1 MSLESVRAKINHVDE
16 DIVRLIVQ
24 RQRLAVKVSDIKVR
38 EGLPVRD
45 EKRARQVISSA
56 GERAAKAHIDPEP
69 VKKIFEI
76 LIAMSEESQHARNGN
91 KEHRVI
97 PGRQIDPY

>member
-1 MSLESVRAKINHVDE
+1 MSLESVRAKITHVDD

-24 RQRLAVKVSDIKVR
+24 RQRLAVKIADIKVR

-45 EKRARQVISSA
+45 EQRARKVIAAA
-56 GERAAKAHIDPEP
+56 GARAAKAHIDPEP
-69 VKKIFEI
+69 VRKIFEI

-91 KEHRVI
+91 REK
-97 PGRQIDPY
+97 PGSE

>member
-1 MSLESVRAKINHVDE
+1 MSLESVRSKINHVDE
-16 DIVRLIVQ
+16 DIVRLIAQ

-45 EKRARQVISSA
+45 EKRARLVISTA
-56 GERAAKAHIDPEP
+56 GERAQKAQINPEP

-91 KEHRVI
+91 KGLRDTHGHLEESN
-97 PGRQIDPY
+97 

>member
-16 DIVRLIVQ
+16 DIVRLIAQ
-24 RQRLAVKVSDIKVR
+24 RQRLAVKIADIKVR

-45 EKRARQVISSA
+45 DQRARKVI
-56 GERAAKAHIDPEP
+56 AAACEHAAQAHIDPEP
-69 VKKIFEI
+69 VRKIFEI

-91 KEHRVI
+91 TERSGSMKR
-97 PGRQIDPY
+97 

>member
-1 MSLESVRAKINHVDE
+1 MSLEPVRAKINRVDD

-45 EKRARQVISSA
+45 AQRARKVIAAA

-76 LIAMSEESQHARNGN
+76 LIAMSEESQHARNG
-91 KEHRVI
+91 KREK
-97 PGRQIDPY
+97 PGIE